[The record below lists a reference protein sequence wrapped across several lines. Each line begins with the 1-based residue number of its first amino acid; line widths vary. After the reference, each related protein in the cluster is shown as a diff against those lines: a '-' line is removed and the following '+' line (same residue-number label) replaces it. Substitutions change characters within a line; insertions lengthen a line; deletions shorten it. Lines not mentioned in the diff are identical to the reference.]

1 MNDGGPAFP
10 TDISENHSILGT
22 NDFYVGFGHHPG
34 MSLRDWFAGMAMHGL
49 TDTLKTDS
57 GAAGLIEAADNAGL
71 GAKEAIAKGCYN
83 LADVMLKEREKDR
96 T

>member
-10 TDISENHSILGT
+10 LQGESFSYFSPGREDS
-22 NDFYVGFGHHPG
+22 FG

-83 LADVMLKEREKDR
+83 LADVMLKEREKDQP
-96 T
+96 

>member
-1 MNDGGPAFP
+1 MNDSGPAFP
-10 TDISENHSILGT
+10 AHMKKDNGRVTELT
-22 NDFYVGFGHHPG
+22 CYPG

-83 LADVMLKEREKDR
+83 LADVMLKEREKDQ